1 MLPDNYKILLE
12 SYQEQAARPYL
23 QPLVVP
29 KTSRSFYWSGF
40 LMNGVI
46 PYNMC
51 MVPYF
56 EAPSTPWSRQQPLVA
71 PVVPYGTNNI
81 YSGQANKSGIYT
93 GVK

>member
-1 MLPDNYKILLE
+1 
-12 SYQEQAARPYL
+12 
-23 QPLVVP
+23 
-29 KTSRSFYWSGF
+29 
-40 LMNGVI
+40 
-46 PYNMC
+46 MC

-81 YSGQANKSGIYT
+81 YSGQANTRGIYT